1 MTRTCKICRLHS
13 FLLGWV
19 EGLIGMGLSLREVA
33 ETLNEHGLNISYQT
47 VRRHKLHM
55 NLKSKIE
62 RLKRRVERYKRG
74 GHSLKDSLKRYR
86 NQQVQLESWIQAE
99 SNPPQEALD
108 AKAELDKEI
117 KLMEKVIRLQDLS
130 KKIRLLH

>member
-1 MTRTCKICRLHS
+1 MTRVCKICELHP

-33 ETLNEHGLNISYQT
+33 ETLNEHGLKISYQT

-55 NLKSKIE
+55 DLESKIE
-62 RLKRRVERYKRG
+62 RLKRKVERYKRG
-74 GHSLKDSLKRYR
+74 KPLEEQVLRYR
-86 NQQVQLESWIQAE
+86 NQRAQLKSWIDTEQ
-99 SNPPQEALD
+99 NPPREALD
-108 AKAELDKEI
+108 AYSRLDDEI

-130 KKIRLLH
+130 KKIRLLR